1 MHCDYSA
8 NHECE
13 NEAGMKHFIKHGEI
27 LGCAGCCAV
36 CLKKSACEY
45 HCKYVIS
52 KENAAPMTRH
62 SPEDKSLAVL
72 YSNLPNNLCTT
83 IRANTEE
90 FAKHMNRSVQEY
102 GQACVN
108 VMNVNAALAD
118 RYSGRWAEWCESVG
132 LSTRSATRMVEVG
145 KNILG
150 SAKLAELVQDV
161 PKEKAAEP
169 AKKPAGRKQ
178 MLYVY
183 SLFDAAGKLLG
194 KGTARE
200 LIDAGLMANTSS
212 VSYAYVHGGVNEK
225 WGVARMT
232 RRLEER
238 VVEPKDAKDVQNR
251 TPYRKTKLKGIPD
264 PTPLQWDVH
273 DLIVYNKLAEK
284 AGKPELSYGFWAVKG
299 KPERP

>member
-1 MHCDYSA
+1 MGAS
-8 NHECE
+8 
-13 NEAGMKHFIKHGEI
+13 
-27 LGCAGCCAV
+27 
-36 CLKKSACEY
+36 
-45 HCKYVIS
+45 KYLY
-52 KENAAPMTRH
+52 K
-62 SPEDKSLAVL
+62 L
-72 YSNLPNNLCTT
+72 YSILDGTLIAEGTSAQLAGKGLFPDTNAVATSYN
-83 IRANTEE
+83 AN
-90 FAKHMNRSVQEY
+90 KRSKNPV
-102 GQACVN
+102 
-108 VMNVNAALAD
+108 
-118 RYSGRWAEWCESVG
+118 RY
-132 LSTRSATRMVEVG
+132 RMER
-145 KNILG
+145 
-150 SAKLAELVQDV
+150 V
-161 PKEKAAEP
+161 PYQP
-169 AKKPAGRKQ
+169 PRQPPKKQKSEGPVGRKQ

-200 LIDAGLMANTSS
+200 LIDAGLMANTRS

>member
-1 MHCDYSA
+1 MGTS
-8 NHECE
+8 
-13 NEAGMKHFIKHGEI
+13 
-27 LGCAGCCAV
+27 
-36 CLKKSACEY
+36 
-45 HCKYVIS
+45 KYLY
-52 KENAAPMTRH
+52 K
-62 SPEDKSLAVL
+62 L
-72 YSNLPNNLCTT
+72 YSILDGTLIAEGTSAQLAGKGLFPDTNAVATSYN
-83 IRANTEE
+83 AN
-90 FAKHMNRSVQEY
+90 KRSKNPV
-102 GQACVN
+102 
-108 VMNVNAALAD
+108 
-118 RYSGRWAEWCESVG
+118 RY
-132 LSTRSATRMVEVG
+132 RMERVPY
-145 KNILG
+145 
-150 SAKLAELVQDV
+150 V

-251 TPYRKTKLKGIPD
+251 TSYRKTKLKGIPD

-284 AGKPELSYGFWAVKG
+284 AGKPELSYGFWAAKG

>member
-1 MHCDYSA
+1 MGAS
-8 NHECE
+8 
-13 NEAGMKHFIKHGEI
+13 
-27 LGCAGCCAV
+27 
-36 CLKKSACEY
+36 
-45 HCKYVIS
+45 KYLY
-52 KENAAPMTRH
+52 K
-62 SPEDKSLAVL
+62 L
-72 YSNLPNNLCTT
+72 YSILDGTLIAEGTSAQLAGKGLFPDTNAVATSYN
-83 IRANTEE
+83 AN
-90 FAKHMNRSVQEY
+90 KRSKNQV
-102 GQACVN
+102 
-108 VMNVNAALAD
+108 
-118 RYSGRWAEWCESVG
+118 RY
-132 LSTRSATRMVEVG
+132 RMERVPY
-145 KNILG
+145 
-150 SAKLAELVQDV
+150 V

-169 AKKPAGRKQ
+169 AKKPAGRRQ

-238 VVEPKDAKDVQNR
+238 VVEPLEPKNTR
-251 TPYRKTKLKGIPD
+251 PYRKTKLKGIPD

-273 DLIVYNKLAEK
+273 DLIVYNKLAQK

-299 KPERP
+299 KPARP